1 MKYKLEDLKVGMTVK
16 KEELKEIKYIW
27 MLVKYENDS
36 YENGTLIYFEKEN
49 PDNDYSYDIREKIQ
63 NYILNTKI
71 DEDRHYQEFW
81 GVYINIDKE
90 NLPFEEVE
98 CYIEQIMS
106 MVDIP
111 KGKYIIAVDTS
122 FGKFTLYDKW

>member
-1 MKYKLEDLKVGMTVK
+1 M
-16 KEELKEIKYIW
+16 
-27 MLVKYENDS
+27 
-36 YENGTLIYFEKEN
+36 
-49 PDNDYSYDIREKIQ
+49 
-63 NYILNTKI
+63 NTKI
-71 DEDRHYQEFW
+71 EEDRNYQEFW

-106 MVDIP
+106 TVDIP